1 MVFLKSLLLSNQEIY
16 SFLFVMRTG
25 PMIFFLHVFD
35 MDWGIMH
42 IFENQDI
49 FRISQR
55 LLKKKWVQKNL
66 TLESKAN
73 YSQEEAK
80 STWRM
85 TTQIDLAV
93 KSTFYFLLLQEESNP
108 ERSYK

>member
-1 MVFLKSLLLSNQEIY
+1 MFLIWTGELCTYLRIRIY
-16 SFLFVMRTG
+16 LEFHKDYSK
-25 PMIFFLHVFD
+25 
-35 MDWGIMH
+35 
-42 IFENQDI
+42 
-49 FRISQR
+49 
-55 LLKKKWVQKNL
+55 KKKWVQKNL